1 MANMPTKVKLT
12 KLTDGTKEA
21 LVLNKINYDSETKKL
36 TLYNS
41 EDNNFK
47 EETTISVETDTT
59 FSERGVPADAWA
71 TGSAIASVQ
80 AQIGSPL
87 VADQASK
94 MTDTSKIYVYTGTE
108 SGYTKGNWYYYDGTA
123 WVSGGVY
130 NSVAVEVDKTLR
142 VDGMPADANATGDA
156 VNELSGRFGGCQ
168 IINSISE
175 MNTVTADKVLVLH
188 NDSNYGDGN
197 ACWFEYLDY
206 ATEGGYA
213 RKDGGKMYPM
223 LDQGALLTADPPVEK
238 MMGLMASYLENDA
251 LVYGNDHT
259 MFDSET
265 TNEIDCSSFVSAILH
280 GISYNSSKYT
290 TGSSTRRVAK
300 VASYSPLA
308 GRLFGHLKSRY
319 MAQFFAERKWLHSMP
334 TTYQMRNILQFGD
347 ILFSWDGTETAKNR
361 YLEIGHVS
369 IVLGIV
375 NNTYVIVAQCG
386 GYPSEVTIK
395 NNSTTV
401 GKISTIALSSDNI
414 SKYFRAFARVPY
426 INEHDSTVTG
436 NMTKPILIPNIFVD
450 GNRSGELSSSNVC
463 ATSYG
468 YIGVLPSSVITFTG
482 ETVHNGNNLT
492 ALVAEYDDKFKYLSK
507 TNFTTDPKTL
517 SASTRYIRLCY
528 SHPAGSDIP
537 MLLDDCNQFEA
548 TILDKATG
556 SAIEDLNLRISEVES
571 EISDYIDAKS
581 VNGLLYENNILY
593 LTSNNEIVGDGVE
606 IKGGGGGGGGD
617 ESASVIEVANTTG
630 WLSKTI
636 SYGQNVELTFT
647 WSSIEDEQPTG
658 NGTLQITVNNI
669 VKRTLN
675 VAQGN
680 LSVNVSEYLS
690 SGNNSVRIRISDIYG
705 KSRSIIFSIK
715 AVELTVSSNFNA
727 SSAFSTDTN
736 IDYTYTPYGAV
747 EKTVYFKVDGTT
759 VGTSVVT
766 ASGRQQT
773 YTLPSLTHGSH
784 TLLVYFEAD
793 VDGETVTSNELYYD
807 LIVVDDSSNK
817 PIISS
822 TFRRT
827 TASQYETI
835 VIPYKVYTP
844 NSLTS
849 EVVLTANGEQVS
861 TLTVDR
867 TEQTWSYR
875 HDEVGSLTLKITSG
889 STNKTFNLTITE
901 SEIDVEPET
910 EGLSLYLTS
919 YGHQNTD
926 DNPDVWE
933 DKDRGIV
940 ATMSG
945 FNFVSNGWVTDND
958 GITVLRINN
967 GASVTI
973 PVKPFATDF
982 TSVGKTI
989 EIEFAARNVFDY
1001 NAVPINCINDGC
1013 GFQLTSQRA
1022 TLKSQQKEITTQYKE
1037 DEHVRVS
1044 FVVEPKNE
1052 NRLILIYI
1060 NGIASGVVQYS
1071 EDDLFS
1077 QRNPVDI
1084 VLGADGVTLD
1094 IYNIRIYN
1102 SNLTRYQVL
1111 NNWIADTQNIT
1122 ERIRRYEHNDIYDEY
1137 GQVVI
1142 DKLPND
1148 LPYFLLDAEE
1158 LPQYKGHKLTI
1169 SGSYIDPLYPSK
1181 SFTFAGCQINVQGT
1195 SSAPYPR
1202 KNYDMQFK
1210 NGFEIQGEHTDNY
1223 MLADGIIPFN
1233 RFVLKADVASSEGAN
1248 NVELVKLYCDLNPFE
1263 TREKKADPRV
1273 RSGIYG
1279 FPIVLFWHNTKTGET
1294 KFMGKYNFN
1303 LPKRAPAPY
1312 GYSGDMESWEF
1323 QNNTSNLMLFKT
1335 DFFDESIYTD
1345 PTTQESKERWR
1356 YDYEARFPSDE
1367 WVNYAKLQELQSFI
1381 YSTYRAGATGNT
1393 LDNPV
1398 TYPSTRTEIVEVV
1411 DPETGAISYEEKTY
1425 KIDVTYTTDTADY
1438 RLAKFKA
1445 EFGNYAEIDSFV
1457 FYYVFTELFLMV
1469 DSRAKNLFIGFSGSD
1484 TTGLNVID
1492 RKAVAEPYDMDTAI
1506 GTNNEGA
1513 LVFGYSYE
1521 DTDHLEGG
1529 AEIFNGQTSVLWC
1542 NIRDAFPAEVAAMY
1556 QRLRTSGLN
1565 YANVEQRFED
1575 HQGKWCEAVFNEDSW
1590 FKYIYPLTNPD
1601 EGKEPT
1607 GSYLSMMQGSK
1618 EEQRKWWLYN
1628 RFRYMDSKW
1637 NAGDA
1642 LTDVIQIRGYAKA
1655 NITVTP
1661 YADIYP
1667 TVKYGSY
1674 IVAQRGTH
1682 GVPVTLVCPVDNLN
1696 DTEIYIYSAPQ
1707 LSSVGD
1713 LSPLKVGFADFS
1725 KATSLQ
1731 SIVVG
1736 SNASGYTNL
1745 NLKELNIGTNNYL
1758 KLVDARN
1765 CTALTG
1771 SINLSNT
1778 PNIEHVYFDGTSI
1791 SAVNLPVGGILKTL
1805 SLPSTITNLTIR
1817 NQNAITTFN
1826 VENNDYSHISTL
1838 RIENSSSIIPLLDIL
1853 SSIESGTR
1861 VRIIGFNM
1869 AVTSQ
1874 TDEAKMAE
1882 VEAFYNYLDTMKGV
1896 DENGTE
1902 TNKAVVSGTITG
1914 LGDITGT
1921 WLAQMYERYPN
1932 IKIEYEH
1939 ITSYLKYYTYDGSSL
1954 LYTESVRDGG
1964 NGTYNG
1970 SPSRTST
1977 AQYSFTFVGWSLDKD
1992 SQTADP
1998 NATKNVSAD
2007 RNVYA
2012 AYSRTLR
2019 SYTVYWRNIDN
2030 TLLETDTNV
2039 PYGSMPQ
2046 YNGAKPT
2053 YQGRTATGWTPN
2065 ISAVVGNTTYTAT
2078 YVPIYQVNF
2087 YNGDTLL
2094 QTVNVEEGSDA
2105 VYTGETPT
2113 SPTGDFLFW
2122 NPEPVNVH
2130 SNIDVYAVFDIPIIE
2145 PDLKYLVYTLNETD
2159 KTMTITGL
2167 NIENIIADN
2176 LAYITIPDTINGY
2189 HVILE

>member
-1 MANMPTKVKLT
+1 MPEKVKFR
-12 KLTDGTKEA
+12 KFSNGQKEA
-21 LVLNKINYDSETKKL
+21 LALDKVNYDTSTNTL
-36 TLYNS
+36 TLYS
-41 EDNNFK
+41 SFDSSIK
-47 EETTISVETDTT
+47 EETTIPISSIELDTELET
-59 FSERGVPADAWA
+59 RGQAADAKA
-71 TGSAIASVQ
+71 VGDAIQNIQ
-80 AQIGSPL
+80 ARIGSPL
-87 VADQASK
+87 VANTSSD
-94 MTDTSKIYVYTGTE
+94 MVDTTKIYVYTGNE
-108 SGYTKGNWYYYDGTA
+108 SGYTTGNWYFYDGTS
-123 WVSGGVY
+123 WTSGGMY
-130 NSVAVEVDKTLR
+130 NSYAYNTDTTLSIWGR
-142 VDGMPADANATGDA
+142 AADAGA
-156 VNELSGRFGGCQ
+156 VGEAFNNVNDNLE
-168 IINSISE
+168 SIQEE
-175 MNTVTADKVLVLH
+175 MV
-188 NDSNYGDGN
+188 
-197 ACWFEYLDY
+197 DY
-206 ATEGGYA
+206 
-213 RKDGGKMYPM
+213 
-223 LDQGALLTADPPVEK
+223 V
-238 MMGLMASYLENDA
+238 N
-251 LVYGNDHT
+251 
-259 MFDSET
+259 
-265 TNEIDCSSFVSAILH
+265 
-280 GISYNSSKYT
+280 
-290 TGSSTRRVAK
+290 RRA
-300 VASYSPLA
+300 
-308 GRLFGHLKSRY
+308 
-319 MAQFFAERKWLHSMP
+319 
-334 TTYQMRNILQFGD
+334 
-347 ILFSWDGTETAKNR
+347 
-361 YLEIGHVS
+361 
-369 IVLGIV
+369 
-375 NNTYVIVAQCG
+375 
-386 GYPSEVTIK
+386 
-395 NNSTTV
+395 
-401 GKISTIALSSDNI
+401 
-414 SKYFRAFARVPY
+414 
-426 INEHDSTVTG
+426 
-436 NMTKPILIPNIFVD
+436 
-450 GNRSGELSSSNVC
+450 
-463 ATSYG
+463 
-468 YIGVLPSSVITFTG
+468 
-482 ETVHNGNNLT
+482 
-492 ALVAEYDDKFKYLSK
+492 
-507 TNFTTDPKTL
+507 
-517 SASTRYIRLCY
+517 
-528 SHPAGSDIP
+528 
-537 MLLDDCNQFEA
+537 
-548 TILDKATG
+548 
-556 SAIEDLNLRISEVES
+556 
-571 EISDYIDAKS
+571 
-581 VNGLLYENNILY
+581 VNGLLYENNMLS
-593 LTSNNEIVGDGVE
+593 LTSDGEIVGDPVE
-606 IKGGGGGGGGD
+606 IRGGGGGGGGD
-617 ESASVIEVANTTG
+617 ESASVIEVTNTTG

-636 SYGQNVELTFT
+636 SYGQDVILTFT
-647 WSSIEDEQPTG
+647 WSSLEEGQPTG

-669 VKRTLN
+669 VRRTTN
-675 VAQGN
+675 ITQGN

-690 SGNNSVRIRISDIYG
+690 NGNNSVRIRISDIYG
-705 KSRSIIFSIK
+705 KSRSIIFTIK
-715 AVELTVSSNFNA
+715 AIELTLSSIFST
-727 SSAFSTDTN
+727 SSAFTAGET
-736 IDYTYTPYGAV
+736 IEYVYTPYGAV
-747 EKTVYFKVDGTT
+747 EKTVHFLIDGTS
-759 VGTSVVT
+759 VGTSTVT
-766 ASGRQQT
+766 VSGRQQNF
-773 YTLPSLTHGSH
+773 TLPSMNHGAHS
-784 TLLVYFEAD
+784 LLVYFEAE

-807 LIVVDDSSNK
+807 LIVVDNSSNI
-817 PIISS
+817 PIITS

-861 TLTVDR
+861 SLTVDR

-875 HDEVGSLTLKITSG
+875 YDETGSLVLKITSG
-889 STNKTFNLTITE
+889 STSKTFNLTITE

-940 ATMSG
+940 ATMTG
-945 FNFVSNGWVTDND
+945 FNFVSNGWVADND

-1001 NAVPINCINDGC
+1001 NAVPINCMNNGC

-1077 QRNPVDI
+1077 QRNPVNI

-1122 ERIRRYEHNDIYDEY
+1122 EMIRRYEHNDIYDEY

-1181 SFTFAGCQINVQGT
+1181 SFTFTGCQINVQGT

-1210 NGFEIQGEHTDNY
+1210 NGFEIQGEHADNY

-1248 NVELVKLYCDLNPFE
+1248 NVELVKLYCELNPFE

-1381 YSTYRAGATGNT
+1381 YSTYRAGATGNA
-1393 LDNPV
+1393 LANPV

-1575 HQGKWCEAVFNEDSW
+1575 HQGKWCEAIFNEDSW

-1874 TDEAKMAE
+1874 TDEAKIAE

-1902 TNKAVVSGTITG
+1902 TNKAVISGTING
-1914 LGDITGT
+1914 LGSISGA
-1921 WLAQMYERYPN
+1921 WLAQMYARYPN
-1932 IKIEYEH
+1932 ITIEYQH
-1939 ITSYLKYYTYDGSSL
+1939 ITSVLNYYTYDGATL
-1954 LYTESVRDGG
+1954 LYTQSITDGG
-1964 NGTYNG
+1964 NGTYSG
-1970 SPSRTST
+1970 TPTRTAT
-1977 AQYSFTFVGWSLDKD
+1977 AQYSFSFIGWSLNQD
-1992 SQTADP
+1992 SETADS

-2012 AYSRTLR
+2012 AYSKTVRT
-2019 SYTVYWRNIDN
+2019 YTVYWRNADN
-2030 TLLETDTNV
+2030 TLLETDNNV
-2039 PYGSMPQ
+2039 AYGSMPQ
-2046 YNGAKPT
+2046 YNGATPT
-2053 YQGRTATGWTPN
+2053 YQGKTFTGWTPS
-2065 ISAVVGNTTYTAT
+2065 ISAVVSNVTYVAT
-2078 YVPIYQVNF
+2078 YVPTYQVNF
-2087 YNGDTLL
+2087 YNESTLL
-2094 QTVNVEEGSDA
+2094 QTVTVEEGNT
-2105 VYTGETPT
+2105 VTYTGVTPT
-2113 SPTGDFLFW
+2113 SPMGTFLEW
-2122 NPEPVNVH
+2122 NPPINTNIY
-2130 SNIDVYAVFDIPIIE
+2130 SNTDIYAIFDIEMVE
-2145 PDLKYLVYTLNETD
+2145 PDLKYLVYTLNETNH
-2159 KTMTITGL
+2159 TMTITGL
-2167 NIENIIADN
+2167 NIANIIADN
-2176 LAYITIPDTINGY
+2176 LSYITIPDTINGY
-2189 HVILE
+2189 HVILH